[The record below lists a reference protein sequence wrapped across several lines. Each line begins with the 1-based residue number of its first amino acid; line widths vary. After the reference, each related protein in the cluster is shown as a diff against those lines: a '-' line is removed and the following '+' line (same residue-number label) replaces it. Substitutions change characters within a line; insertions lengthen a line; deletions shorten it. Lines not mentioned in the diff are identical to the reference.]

1 MPKAW
6 NLADVAGP
14 KQARVTKPEI
24 LAALVKK
31 AKRPILIVGAE
42 ILQNGVIDRVIEIG
56 KKGIP
61 VAATAHTVKTFL
73 EKGYTP
79 VSGDL
84 GLHEVTNLLKD
95 PEWKGFDGQGNY
107 DMVIFL
113 GITYYFASR
122 MLSTLKHFAPHLRA
136 YSIDRYYH
144 VNAVMSLDNIF
155 EEQKFIEALDI
166 FVSKL

>member
-1 MPKAW
+1 M
-6 NLADVAGP
+6 N
-14 KQARVTKPEI
+14 E
-24 LAALVKK
+24 KK

-42 ILQNGVIDRVIEIG
+42 ILQNGVIDKVIEIG

-61 VAATAHTVKTFL
+61 VAATAHTIKTFL

-95 PEWKGFDGQGNY
+95 PDWKGFDGRGNY

-122 MLSTLKHFAPHLRA
+122 MLSTLKNFAPHLRA

-166 FVSKL
+166 FVSKLLIVKGKDVAEKNQREC